1 MKKIIFDEN
10 ISVFR
15 NEKNFRNF
23 FDVRHNEYEF
33 CSNPNDRNSFCS
45 NSDDINYENS
55 GFVGDFDD
63 ISLLFSIMFV
73 IIINQTR

>member
-1 MKKIIFDEN
+1 MK
-10 ISVFR
+10 
-15 NEKNFRNF
+15 KNFRNF
-23 FDVRHNEYEF
+23 FDVRRNEYKF
-33 CSNPNDRNSFCS
+33 CSNSNDRNSFCS